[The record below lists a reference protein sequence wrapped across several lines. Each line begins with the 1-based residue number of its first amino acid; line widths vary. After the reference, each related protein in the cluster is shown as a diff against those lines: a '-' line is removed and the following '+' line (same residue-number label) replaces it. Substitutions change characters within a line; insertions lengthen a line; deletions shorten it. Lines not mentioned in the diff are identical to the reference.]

1 MLILIVASGPDKG
14 RIYELMDDQAVVVG
28 REGDP
33 VKLNDSNASRQ
44 HARLWSEG
52 GKWYVEDLG
61 SRHGTFRNQKRVER
75 KTVLKDGDRLQIGNT
90 LLVLARMPLEQA
102 ERVALLGDAPS
113 LRQARASLSPTR
125 PRWQAPVLTAAAL
138 AAGAIVVGVNLFTY
152 FDAAQQRQQLRQ
164 WVAQQSTSPGAPTA
178 DTGQPSDLEPM
189 LQEILAAVQSAPDAQ
204 LLKQIHE
211 ALVDQPQRARPVL
224 DALVAQ
230 AQVQREQTR
239 LLEELRQRIE
249 SRLSQSEQAVAEARD
264 AILTRLQAQPDAQ
277 QLLDPLQGLLARS
290 DAATQHKLDQLQT
303 YLDDQ
308 NRWQQTFAQHWQ
320 ALADQVAQMPS
331 VLDKALAQAQ
341 GQPVDASSVPQLRQL
356 LQDQRDEL
364 TQRLDGLA
372 AQIKSA
378 DPSDRV
384 LAAIE
389 ELQAAMPADAAA
401 AMEQVL
407 ARLKEQP
414 SAQQIAE
421 AVRQEVQSASAA
433 YEAMLQKLEHL
444 EDRLAQLPAA
454 DSADT
459 DQRLAQ
465 QQAQT
470 TQLLEAILQ
479 QLTDPE
485 PMEQLRAEIR
495 QLAQAG
501 QPDLEPLLEQIRQAA
516 QERQAIDDQ
525 LARIHALLQE
535 TMPQQQERLWL
546 EHALAAAPRSG
557 QAAPS
562 SPAAGDDAAA
572 ANGEDASPSPASV
585 LPLEMALMPAAPLA
599 GGDAAV
605 PLSPQAPA
613 EAAGDAQLPVLT
625 ETERAY
631 KLAFETGQPVTIGAG
646 RVDPET
652 GQPLPGR
659 VLDPAAAKAAGITS
673 WRQWYLMDDFAE
685 RMRLQRQAA
694 RLASDSRRSV
704 GLITIPTGQP
714 ITPPSDAAAQPTARE

>member
-52 GKWYVEDLG
+52 GRWYVEDLG

-75 KTVLKDGDRLQIGNT
+75 KTVLKDGDRLQVGNT
-90 LLVLARMPLEQA
+90 LLVLARMPVEQA
-102 ERVALLGDAPS
+102 ERAALLGDAPS

-125 PRWQAPVLTAAAL
+125 PRWRAPVLTAAAL

-164 WVAQQSTSPGAPTA
+164 WVAQQSTSPGAASAA
-178 DTGQPSDLEPM
+178 DAGQPSELEPM
-189 LQEILAAVQSAPDAQ
+189 LQEILAAVQSAPDAE
-204 LLKQIHE
+204 LLQQIHE

-230 AQVQREQTR
+230 AQAQREQTR

-249 SRLSQSEQAVAEARD
+249 SRLSQSEQALAQARD
-264 AILTRLQAQPDAQ
+264 AILIRLQAQPDAQ
-277 QLLDPLQGLLARS
+277 QLLEPLQGLLARS
-290 DAATQHKLDQLQT
+290 DAATQQKLDQLQT

-308 NRWQQTFAQHWQ
+308 NRWQQTFAQRWQ

-341 GQPVDASSVPQLRQL
+341 GQPVDASSVAQLRQL

-389 ELQAAMPADAAA
+389 ELQAALPADAAA

-407 ARLKEQP
+407 ARLKGQP

-454 DSADT
+454 GPTDSAGA

-485 PMEQLRAEIR
+485 PMEQLRAEIH

-525 LARIHALLQE
+525 LARIHDLLQE
-535 TMPQQQERLWL
+535 TMPQQQDRLWL
-546 EHALAAAPRSG
+546 EHAMAAAPRSG
-557 QAAPS
+557 RAAPS
-562 SPAAGDDAAA
+562 SPAAGGDAAA
-572 ANGEDASPSPASV
+572 ASEEGASPPASV
-585 LPLEMALMPAAPLA
+585 LPLEMALVPAAPLA

-631 KLAFETGQPVTIGAG
+631 KLAFETGKPVTIGAG

-714 ITPPSDAAAQPTARE
+714 ITPPSDAAAQ